1 MSNFREISAT
11 EIENNL
17 LNLKQ
22 LTFEVTDACN
32 LQCKYCCYGDVYY
45 GYDKRKSKCLP
56 TYISFYGGVP
66 HLNLS
71 RHCVNSYWIMI
82 TYTQ

>member
-1 MSNFREISAT
+1 M
-11 EIENNL
+11 
-17 LNLKQ
+17 
-22 LTFEVTDACN
+22 
-32 LQCKYCCYGDVYY
+32 YY
-45 GYDKRKSKCLP
+45 GYDKRESKCLP